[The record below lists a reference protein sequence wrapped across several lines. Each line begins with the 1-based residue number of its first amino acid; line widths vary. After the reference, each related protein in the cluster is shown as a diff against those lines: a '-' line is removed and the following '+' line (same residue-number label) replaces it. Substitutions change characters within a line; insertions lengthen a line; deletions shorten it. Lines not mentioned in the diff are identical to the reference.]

1 MLKALAQDL
10 SSGQGADL
18 LRASRRAYALAFAVL
33 AAPGVPLGALYLL
46 TRPTPTPLAG
56 LLGLVGVALLLACT
70 ALYLARRAARDPLL
84 PPRRTAL
91 SAAMQAGTAPA
102 VPFLIGCATFSQPVV
117 TVGLW
122 VLTAVLYAAAWRLIA
137 GWMRPASS
145 SPLPSSSV
153 PPTNSVP

>member
-18 LRASRRAYALAFAVL
+18 LRAARRAYTLAFVTV
-33 AAPGVPLGALYLL
+33 AAPGLPLGALYLL
-46 TRPTPTPLAG
+46 TRPMPTPPAG
-56 LLGLVGVALLLACT
+56 IVGLVVVALALACA

-102 VPFLIGCATFSQPVV
+102 VPFLLGCATFSQPAV
-117 TVGLW
+117 TGGLW
-122 VLTAVLYAAAWRLIA
+122 MLAAVLYALAWRLIA
-137 GWMRPASS
+137 GWMRPAG
-145 SPLPSSSV
+145 V
-153 PPTNSVP
+153 GKANSGP